1 MLKAILIISGVVFS
15 LYSYSLT
22 AQVTMDPDKDILF
35 VTDQLRLSLYQQ
47 ASAQSR
53 VLQLLSSGDQLAV
66 EEISGPYAL
75 VTTSGGS
82 KGWVKRGFLVTTP
95 TSNLL
100 LKQELA
106 KTRELES
113 EIEKLGNS
121 KIIIDQYEKDMDLMV
136 EKMNELILE
145 NDKSATTVAALE
157 LELKRKQ
164 EVVNKQ
170 AGLEQKQESELPPL
184 EVLWQTAVVYWR
196 IIVPLILGVMLL
208 SFFVSKSIVETR
220 IKKRFHGIKIW

>member
-1 MLKAILIISGVVFS
+1 MLKVILIISGVVFS

-22 AQVTMDPDKDILF
+22 AQVTQDPDKDILF
-35 VTDQLRLSLYQQ
+35 VTDQLRLSLYHQ

-53 VLQLLSSGDQLAV
+53 VIKLLSSGDQLAV
-66 EEISGPYAL
+66 EEISGPYAR
-75 VTTSGGS
+75 VTTSDGN
-82 KGWVKRGFLVTTP
+82 KGWVKRGFLVITP

-121 KIIIDQYEKDMDLMV
+121 KIVIAQYEKDMDLMA
-136 EKMNELILE
+136 EKMNELMLE

-157 LELKRKQ
+157 VELKRKQ
-164 EVVNKQ
+164 EGEKKQ
-170 AGLEQKQESELPPL
+170 AGLEQKQESEQPPL

-196 IIVPLILGVMLL
+196 IILPLILGVMLL